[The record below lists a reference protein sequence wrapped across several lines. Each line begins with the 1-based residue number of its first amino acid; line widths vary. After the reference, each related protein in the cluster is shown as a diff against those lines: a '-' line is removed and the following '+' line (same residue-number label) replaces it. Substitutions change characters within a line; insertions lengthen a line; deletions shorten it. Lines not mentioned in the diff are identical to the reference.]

1 MRYSVEEMCQYM
13 KDEELVIPV
22 LHANRV
28 CKNRYSIMEI
38 FDAKFQREGDKVRLI
53 SKDLDLYELMEDDN
67 IITAVIN
74 EIYLTAFVER
84 NQDAYFVH
92 VLVSK
97 YPRCLK
103 KRYEKEIFD
112 EVIDYMLQQII
123 KSQNLTTKGRLM
135 KYIEDEEL
143 DCE

>member
-38 FDAKFQREGDKVRLI
+38 FDAEFQREGDKVRLI

-112 EVIDYMLQQII
+112 EMIDYMLQQII